1 MAPVVQELK
10 KEYEGR
16 MQVIVAET
24 SRSDSQQLAAQ
35 FGIQYVPTFIVIDQ
49 NGNIVPWVDNQGN
62 QMPMF
67 VGGLTK
73 EELKAQMDKVALTEK
88 KTPKLNAPSQKKSF
102 AEKLADKLPGLLG
115 DSKIL
120 ALVIVFLGGIA
131 TSFTPCILGMIPLII
146 GYTGGYAQRSPGKGF
161 IYSLF
166 FVLGLATTLT
176 LLGIGIGVLGTFIKS
191 RLFAFNFILGIVAI
205 LMGLAVMGLYTISLP
220 GLKRMPVKGTGLFS
234 SYLMGL
240 FFGFSASPCAT
251 PVLIVIVT
259 YALAKASPLFG
270 GALLFSYSFGHGL
283 PLILAGTFSAFLG
296 KITSLGRYGEIIDY
310 IFGGVLVLYG
320 LYLLF
325 GQVL

>member
-296 KITSLGRYGEIIDY
+296 KITSLGRYGEIINY